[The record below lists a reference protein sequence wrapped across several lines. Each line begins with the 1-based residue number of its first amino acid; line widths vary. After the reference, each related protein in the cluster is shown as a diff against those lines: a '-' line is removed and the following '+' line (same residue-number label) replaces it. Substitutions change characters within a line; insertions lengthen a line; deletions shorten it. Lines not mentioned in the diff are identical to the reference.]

1 MPAKLVALYKQPE
14 DPEAFE
20 QRYFEGHAP
29 LVERIPG
36 IQKNVITRF
45 GRTLAGHGFYMMAEM
60 YFADKDALKAA
71 LRSPEMAATGEDIQ
85 QFAGHLMTLMMAE
98 EE

>member
-20 QRYFEGHAP
+20 KRYFEGHSP
-29 LVERIPG
+29 LVDQIPG
-36 IQKNVITRF
+36 LQKNVITRF
-45 GRTLAGHGFYMMAEM
+45 GKALAGEGFYMMAEM
-60 YFADKDALKAA
+60 YFADRDALKAA

-85 QFAGHLMTLMMAE
+85 KFAGHLMTLMMAE